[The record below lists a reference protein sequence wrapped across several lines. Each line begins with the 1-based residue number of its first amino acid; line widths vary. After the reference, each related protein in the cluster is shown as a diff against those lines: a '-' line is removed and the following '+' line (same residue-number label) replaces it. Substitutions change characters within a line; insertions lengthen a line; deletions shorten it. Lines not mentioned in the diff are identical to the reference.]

1 MSRTPFRRVTF
12 RLKLFIM
19 QIRISLQKQLVFI
32 LTNHWKMF
40 IFFLTIKLLLFS
52 GDTSHTGDINNLWIF
67 VYSTFAV
74 IYELCLATDLKI
86 SNIQKNPGESIFD
99 TLPILEKR
107 RRCFWSTTT
116 FN

>member
-1 MSRTPFRRVTF
+1 
-12 RLKLFIM
+12 M

-40 IFFLTIKLLLFS
+40 IFFLTIQLLLFS

-74 IYELCLATDLKI
+74 IYELCLAMDLKK

-107 RRCFWSTTT
+107 RPCFWSTTT